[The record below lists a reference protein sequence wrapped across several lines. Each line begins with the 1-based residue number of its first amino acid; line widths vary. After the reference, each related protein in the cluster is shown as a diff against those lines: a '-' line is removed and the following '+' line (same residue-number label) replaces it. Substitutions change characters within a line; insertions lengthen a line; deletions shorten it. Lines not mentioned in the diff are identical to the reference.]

1 MKFTIDTEHIKKLVA
16 RSNEIFLEP
25 EGEKTLLEF
34 SQIKELVEQAEKEIK
49 EKLTASAKR
58 MNPNFKSIQGD
69 NVVVYLRE
77 FGAKYYIED
86 KEIDKVPTELYTTK
100 ATVQV
105 VQPNLSYSEIVKR
118 AQTAGLEIPKRM
130 RGGKE
135 EYSINRVVSTS
146 AVDKWVKDNG
156 KMPFGVFEDQN
167 RSASMT
173 IKLKKEHE

>member
-1 MKFTIDTEHIKKLVA
+1 
-16 RSNEIFLEP
+16 
-25 EGEKTLLEF
+25 
-34 SQIKELVEQAEKEIK
+34 
-49 EKLTASAKR
+49 
-58 MNPNFKSIQGD
+58 
-69 NVVVYLRE
+69 
-77 FGAKYYIED
+77 
-86 KEIDKVPTELYTTK
+86 
-100 ATVQV
+100 
-105 VQPNLSYSEIVKR
+105 
-118 AQTAGLEIPKRM
+118 M